1 MASFSDYRE
10 AVRKQSEKQSK
21 EMQKKRESRPGP
33 VREGGVSLAQ
43 RFKNWLNEDRLPAY
57 MRQPGQD
64 EYGRSKKEKAAAAAG
79 AAEFKKNP
87 PSQKSAKYSPNDIR
101 MQKITPSRPV
111 PKAAPTVSMP
121 SASAPPP
128 VVKKQE
134 VVMGTAPATRSE
146 SPTPSKRPQQAA
158 PTISRPS
165 SIPKPRNYSK
175 EAMSILG
182 GSDPGALNEDNAVMK
197 KLRER
202 AAMSAAE
209 RDKAPKFESKY
220 ADKLNKAMGY
230 AKGGHVKADGCAKKG
245 KTRGRI
251 I

>member
-64 EYGRSKKEKAAAAAG
+64 EYGRSKKEKAAAAA
-79 AAEFKKNP
+79 AEFKKNP
-87 PSQKSAKYSPNDIR
+87 PSQKSAKYSQNDIR

-111 PKAAPTVSMP
+111 PKAAPTVSKP

-134 VVMGTAPATRSE
+134 VVMGTAPADKSV
-146 SPTPSKRPQQAA
+146 SPTPAPKAA
-158 PTISRPS
+158 PKAAPK
-165 SIPKPRNYSK
+165 PAPKAAAKPRNYSRDT
-175 EAMSILG
+175 ADMLG
-182 GSDPGALNEDNAVMK
+182 GSDKGALSEDNAVMK

-209 RDKAPKFESKY
+209 RGKPLSSDNQY
-220 ADKLNKAMGY
+220 ADRFKKFGF